1 MHSTNVYDIYKMET
15 FFMNTKNSKTSE
27 PHRFK
32 YNLIDKLDLK
42 NPNKNMALASLSI
55 YYTWRNVKS
64 IYNNGKFKISA
75 PAWNDTFDLPDGL
88 YNILAIQNYIEYV
101 IKKHETIA
109 DTASILIYAN
119 KISNRIVFKIKTG
132 YKLELLSKE
141 TMKLLGSTSNII
153 DANKNSE
160 NVPRLENVEVILVHC
175 NLVNNSYQQASR
187 VLFTFV
193 PNKQYGQL
201 ISISPNS
208 LIFLKMMNT
217 EFSEIEI
224 WFTDQNNNSL
234 EIEDN
239 VNISL
244 IINTS

>member
-1 MHSTNVYDIYKMET
+1 
-15 FFMNTKNSKTSE
+15 
-27 PHRFK
+27 
-32 YNLIDKLDLK
+32 
-42 NPNKNMALASLSI
+42 
-55 YYTWRNVKS
+55 
-64 IYNNGKFKISA
+64 
-75 PAWNDTFDLPDGL
+75 
-88 YNILAIQNYIEYV
+88 
-101 IKKHETIA
+101 
-109 DTASILIYAN
+109 
-119 KISNRIVFKIKTG
+119 
-132 YKLELLSKE
+132 
-141 TMKLLGSTSNII
+141 MKLLGSTSNII
-153 DANKNSE
+153 EADKNNE
-160 NVPRLENVEVILVHC
+160 NVSRLENVEVVLVHC
-175 NLVNNSYQQASR
+175 NLVNNSYQQVSR

-244 IINTS
+244 IINKT